1 MIVTLRWKRYGQ
13 IIYDITN
20 QIFFSCNKEVRVEQ
34 TATYGIRTLELI
46 ARSASQELVWA
57 HNFVNMASMRSS
69 NKAWWSSN
77 HVHFEKQEAD
87 LLSNCRSRV
96 QESGCEVMPSWANG
110 AMLLVPL
117 TVDQGREAQFCLRAH
132 NIVALESDRDMII
145 VGFSASAQ
153 FLVKLTSSW

>member
-1 MIVTLRWKRYGQ
+1 M
-13 IIYDITN
+13 
-20 QIFFSCNKEVRVEQ
+20 
-34 TATYGIRTLELI
+34 
-46 ARSASQELVWA
+46 
-57 HNFVNMASMRSS
+57 
-69 NKAWWSSN
+69 
-77 HVHFEKQEAD
+77 
-87 LLSNCRSRV
+87 

-117 TVDQGREAQFCLRAH
+117 TVDQGHEAQFCLRAH